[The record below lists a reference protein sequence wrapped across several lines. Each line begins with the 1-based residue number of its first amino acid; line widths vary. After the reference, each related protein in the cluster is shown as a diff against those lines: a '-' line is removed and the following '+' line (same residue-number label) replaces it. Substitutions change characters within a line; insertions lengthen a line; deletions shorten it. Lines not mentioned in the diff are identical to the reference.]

1 VAAILGLVAAGAAV
15 DAQGDVGR
23 LTALHGAAAMGHAE
37 AVEALVG
44 AGAALE
50 SIDRK
55 QRTPLHLAAEHGRVA
70 AVKGLVAA
78 GATLTARDEDG
89 RDPVTTATHAGHGA
103 ARKALRAAHGAARR
117 RALFERIGV
126 GAALRRLRRAFG
138 GVGSGHRNNA
148 AKDEA

>member
-1 VAAILGLVAAGAAV
+1 M
-15 DAQGDVGR
+15 DAQEDVGR
-23 LTALHGAAAMGHAE
+23 LTALHGAAAMGHIQAL
-37 AVEALVG
+37 EALVG

-50 SIDRK
+50 ATDKK

-70 AVKGLVAA
+70 ALEALIAA

-126 GAALRRLRRAFG
+126 GAALRRLRHTFG
-138 GVGSGHRNNA
+138 GVGKGHRNA

>member
-1 VAAILGLVAAGAAV
+1 MAAILVLVAAGAAV

-23 LTALHGAAAMGHAE
+23 LTALHGAAAMGHVDAI
-37 AVEALVG
+37 EALVG

-50 SIDRK
+50 AIDK
-55 QRTPLHLAAEHGRVA
+55 TQRTPLHLAAEDGRAA
-70 AVKGLVAA
+70 AVKALVAA
-78 GATLTARDEDG
+78 DAALTARDEDG
-89 RDPVTTATHAGHGA
+89 RDPLTTATHAGHGP

-126 GAALRRLRRAFG
+126 GAALRSLRRITFG
-138 GVGSGHRNNA
+138 GVGSGHRNA